1 MSEAA
6 LSSVFS
12 LHFGRCQTKM
22 CVFTQNLQKQTLD
35 SQPELSENQA
45 GAACSM
51 LRVKEQ
57 FHILFH
63 SANSSNAEVL
73 GQELCHIGT

>member
-1 MSEAA
+1 MSETA
-6 LSSVFS
+6 LSSIFS

-22 CVFTQNLQKQTLD
+22 CVFTQNLQKHALG
-35 SQPELSENQA
+35 SQPELSGNQA
-45 GAACSM
+45 GGACSM
-51 LRVKEQ
+51 LRVKKQ

-63 SANSSNAEVL
+63 GANSGNAEVL